1 MSLQNEMLTNAAEST
16 MSEKTFFITTPIYYI
31 NATPHIG
38 HAYTQIAADARAR
51 FERARGRKVYFLTG
65 TDENAQK
72 VSRVAREQGR
82 DPQEYADEMAQ
93 AFRDIWDQLYITY
106 DDYVRT
112 TEDRHKNAVQKAFE
126 KLWNDGHLAIGPY
139 SGWYSVPDE
148 TFFREEETVERDGK
162 HYLANP
168 TEDQTKE
175 PLEWVEEKVHFFKLS
190 QFQQS
195 LLDYYAEFPET
206 LRPQARRNETLS
218 FIRSGLQDTS
228 ISRVQDWGI
237 PLPSSVPEHEGHVVY
252 VWFPD
257 ALLNYASA
265 PGYLSDDPER
275 QAFFQEVWPPDLQL
289 MSKDIFT
296 RFHATFWP
304 ALLQALDLPLP
315 RELYSHGFWTV
326 DGRKMSK
333 RDPETIVEPLVFSK
347 QIADLAGCHLDVA
360 VDALRYYCLREVNF
374 GSDGD
379 FSRVGC
385 LTRYNTELANGLGNL
400 VNRSLSMLNRYFS
413 SSVPAG
419 EENLGL
425 RDLAQSTLMSV
436 EKCYE
441 TLDFSGALNHIWDVI
456 TRANQVIEE
465 QKPWAKDKAGDR
477 AGIEGLMRELLGV
490 CQWCAVTLNPVMP
503 NISRRLLELLNL
515 KTSITWNQ
523 ATQWSLMPA
532 GHQCKPPE
540 PLCPRIQNLD
550 QWKEKNMSE
559 ITSTEGS
566 NNASDA
572 ASQATS
578 VPNSAQATADTS
590 GNAAAPAEQESVP
603 EYITYD
609 DFAKVQLRAG
619 KVLSAERIPKA
630 DKLLRLQVDIG
641 SEQRQILAGI
651 AQQFTP
657 EEMVGKTVIV
667 VTNLAPRKLR
677 GFESQG
683 MLLAAS
689 DPTDGPPLG
698 LVTVSTDVPPGSIV
712 R

>member
-1 MSLQNEMLTNAAEST
+1 

-31 NATPHIG
+31 NAIPHIG

-65 TDENAQK
+65 TDENALK
-72 VSRVAREQGR
+72 VSRVAREKGR
-82 DPQEYADEMAQ
+82 EPQEYADEMAQ
-93 AFRDIWDQLYITY
+93 TFRDIWDQLYITY

-112 TEDRHKNAVQKAFE
+112 TEDRHKVAVQKAIE
-126 KLWNDGHLAIGPY
+126 KLWNDGHISIGPY

-148 TFFREEETVERDGK
+148 TFFREEDTVERDGK

-190 QFQQS
+190 QFQQT
-195 LLDYYAEFPET
+195 LLDYYAEHPET
-206 LRPQARRNETLS
+206 LRPTARRNETLS
-218 FIRSGLQDTS
+218 FIRDGLQDTS

-257 ALLNYASA
+257 ALMNYATA
-265 PGYLSDDPER
+265 PGYLSNDPER
-275 QAFFQEVWPPDLQL
+275 QQFFEQVWPPDVQL

-304 ALLQALDLPLP
+304 ALLKALNLQLPI
-315 RELYSHGFWTV
+315 ELYSHGFWTV
-326 DGRKMSK
+326 DGKKMAK
-333 RDPETIVEPLVFSK
+333 RDPSTIVEPIAFAR
-347 QIADLAGCHLDVA
+347 QIAEFSGCEPDIA

-374 GSDGD
+374 GNDGD

-400 VNRSLSMLNRYFS
+400 VNRTVSMLQQYFES
-413 SSVPAG
+413 TVPAG
-419 EENLGL
+419 ESNLGL
-425 RDLAQSTLMSV
+425 LDLAQSTLPEV
-436 EKCYE
+436 ESAYA
-441 TLDFSGALNHIWDVI
+441 TLDFSTALMRVWDVVN
-456 TRANQVIEE
+456 RGNQIIEE
-465 QKPWAKDKAGDR
+465 QKPWAKVKAGQKADV
-477 AGIEGLMRELLGV
+477 EGLLRELLGA
-490 CQWCAVTLNPVMP
+490 CQWCAVTLAPVLP
-503 NISRRLLELLNL
+503 NFSRRLLELLNL
-515 KTSITWNQ
+515 PTGLTWTQ
-523 ATQWSLMPA
+523 ATDWTLIAP
-532 GHQCKPPE
+532 GHQCQSPVI
-540 PLCPRIQNLD
+540 LCPRINKLD
-550 QWKEKNMSE
+550 QIKEKLMSE
-559 ITSTEGS
+559 TTPQFEEKTP
-566 NNASDA
+566 DA
-572 ASQATS
+572 APTI
-578 VPNSAQATADTS
+578 TADVAPTTETPATLEQTS
-590 GNAAAPAEQESVP
+590 EP

-619 KVLSAERIPKA
+619 KVLSAEAVPKA

-641 SEQRQILAGI
+641 TETRQVLAGI

-657 EEMVGKTVIV
+657 EEIVGKTIIV
-667 VTNLAPRKLR
+667 VVNLAPRKLR

-689 DPTDGPPLG
+689 DPSDGPPMA
-698 LVTVSTDVPPGSIV
+698 LVTVSADVPPGAII